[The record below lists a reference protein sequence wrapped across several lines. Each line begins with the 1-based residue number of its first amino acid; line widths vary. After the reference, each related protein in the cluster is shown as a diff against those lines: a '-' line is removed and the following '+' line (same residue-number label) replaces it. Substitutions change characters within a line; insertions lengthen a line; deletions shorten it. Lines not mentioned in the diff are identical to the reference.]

1 MIKSLSIINSKKD
14 ITFIARYTFSG
25 IIIVTIIQKLFD
37 QQQFENL
44 TNFVSFISI
53 LLTETVIVNPNIVF
67 YGIILFEAVI
77 VTGLFSKRYFN
88 LSVCSGALMLIFGV
102 SASIVSLYYG
112 IQNNCG
118 CGLFGENPYFLLT
131 QKIIFLG
138 LLFMVWRGKQY
149 YFR

>member
-25 IIIVTIIQKLFD
+25 IIIVTIIQ
-37 QQQFENL
+37 
-44 TNFVSFISI
+44 
-53 LLTETVIVNPNIVF
+53 
-67 YGIILFEAVI
+67 
-77 VTGLFSKRYFN
+77 
-88 LSVCSGALMLIFGV
+88 
-102 SASIVSLYYG
+102 
-112 IQNNCG
+112 NNCG

-131 QKIIFLG
+131 QKIILLG